1 MAGFVVHLAVAE
13 EYIRKHGNIKN
24 HNEFLLGAIKP
35 DLYEDKKVSHYGIKT
50 SKPNLKRYLDENTL
64 DSDLNKGYLLHLV
77 IDEVSELNLE
87 EIINEINNDDPKW
100 KTFKTLEKR

>member
-77 IDEVSELNLE
+77 TDYLFYNKYMGLQE
-87 EIINEINNDDPKW
+87 ETGIRSN
-100 KTFKTLEKR
+100 

>member
-35 DLYEDKKVSHYGIKT
+35 DLYEDKKASHYGIKGIF
-50 SKPNLKRYLDENTL
+50 KGMKRILRCHPFG
-64 DSDLNKGYLLHLV
+64 KIGYDPV
-77 IDEVSELNLE
+77 IYGG
-87 EIINEINNDDPKW
+87 EIY
-100 KTFKTLEKR
+100 EKDI